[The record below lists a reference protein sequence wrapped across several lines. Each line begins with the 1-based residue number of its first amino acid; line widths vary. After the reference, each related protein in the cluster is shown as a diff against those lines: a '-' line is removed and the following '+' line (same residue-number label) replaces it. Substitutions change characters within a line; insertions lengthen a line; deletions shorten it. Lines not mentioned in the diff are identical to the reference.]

1 MPSTNR
7 RDKVIQFV
15 DKLLND
21 LVIMIMN
28 MNTNN
33 KLAPVLLFVFNRPLH
48 TRKTLEALADNYL
61 ANESVLYI
69 FADGPKDN
77 MTKEDL
83 GNVKQVRELIKA
95 RQWCQ
100 EVHIIE
106 ADRNKGLANS
116 VIDGVT
122 QIVNEHE
129 KVIVLE
135 DDLITSRG
143 FLQFMNEA
151 LNKYVAEE
159 KIMHVSGYQFPIDV
173 PALGEAAF
181 IPIIA
186 SWGWGTWK
194 RAWTLFDPLSTGYEQ
209 LKHNKELTYNFDL
222 GGTYP
227 YSEML
232 IQQLEIHTIDS
243 WAIRWWWSVFS
254 NNGISLFPDSSLV
267 KNIGFGKDATHT
279 KGRNPFESF
288 NFKLDYSIRS
298 YPTKIEENK
307 QITLALQKL
316 YRSINPA
323 NISLTNKIWRWVVYT
338 IKSLAR

>member
-1 MPSTNR
+1 M
-7 RDKVIQFV
+7 
-15 DKLLND
+15 
-21 LVIMIMN
+21 
-28 MNTNN
+28 NN
-33 KLAPVLLFVFNRPLH
+33 KLAPILLFAFNRPLH
-48 TRKTLEALADNYL
+48 TRKTLEALADNHL
-61 ANESVLYI
+61 ADKSVLYI
-69 FADGPKDN
+69 FADGPKDK
-77 MTKEDL
+77 MDDESLEKIKD
-83 GNVKQVRELIKA
+83 VRKLIKE

-106 ADRNKGLANS
+106 ADKNKGLANS
-116 VIDGVT
+116 IIDGVT

-151 LNKYVAEE
+151 LTKYEAED

-173 PALGEAAF
+173 PALGEASF
-181 IPIIA
+181 IPITA

-194 RAWTLFDPLSTGYEQ
+194 RAWALFDPLSTGYEQ
-209 LKHNKELTYNFDL
+209 LKHNKELIYNFDL

-227 YSEML
+227 YSDML
-232 IQQLEIHTIDS
+232 IQQLEKHTIDS

-254 NNGISLFPDSSLV
+254 NQGISLFPDYSLV

-288 NFKLDYSIRS
+288 DFKWDYFIKS
-298 YPTKIEENK
+298 YPATIQENK
-307 QITLALQKL
+307 QLTSALQKL
-316 YRSINPA
+316 YRSINPDKK
-323 NISLTNKIWRWVVYT
+323 STTNKIWRKFMHKVYRFYT
-338 IKSLAR
+338 KSGLT